1 MVNLNYY
8 ENTSLAFAIE
18 VFFSFLLTYSYF
30 LVCYAVSKIG
40 CTSEKLK

>member
-18 VFFSFLLTYSYF
+18 VYFFDVNLNWS
-30 LVCYAVSKIG
+30 G
-40 CTSEKLK
+40 